1 MERVILPVKQYFIQK
16 IIPLLVYM
24 RMLRLIMYE
33 MKLTDRGL
41 VFVKAQMTDW
51 ENGNDETEL
60 EIIS

>member
-1 MERVILPVKQYFIQK
+1 
-16 IIPLLVYM
+16 
-24 RMLRLIMYE
+24 